1 MSYHPRHAP
10 LLTVRS
16 LPRWALIAAPV
27 LVIGLLASFA
37 LRAGAGSAPGRL
49 HAGLAHFRYYCVADG
64 SVSAGHARGWLE
76 RRAAPHAC
84 PAGYQL
90 TPVRRAAAFPAT
102 ASTPVASSSA
112 TGAAA
117 KTPAASPS
125 PTAAAAKT
133 PAASPSASATAAS
146 TPAASPSAAVPAA
159 GQNWVI
165 APAGTTLPRS
175 DAYCAARVPHSP
187 ERVAANTTANHA
199 VPPAGTSFHWGP
211 FTRSASGL
219 AANFAKVTGNFSG
232 STDQIL
238 EWAACKWGWNANFAK
253 AEAVRESSWHQSQ
266 VGDSGHSFG
275 ILQVRASRASSA
287 GTANDAWG
295 GWPWTARSTAVN
307 ADAQMAY
314 LRACYDG
321 KLNLGNGYHA
331 GDAWGCIGSWFSGGW
346 RDAAAGGYISRV
358 QAVLSS
364 QGWQAMH

>member
-10 LLTVRS
+10 FLTARS

-27 LVIGLLASFA
+27 AVIGLLVSLAA
-37 LRAGAGSAPGRL
+37 IKAGAGSAPGRL
-49 HAGLAHFRYYCVADG
+49 HAGLAKLRYYCVADG
-64 SVSAGHARGWLE
+64 SVSAGQPRGWLE

-90 TPVRRAAAFPAT
+90 TPVRRAAPVPAA
-102 ASTPVASSSA
+102 ASTPAPSPS
-112 TGAAA
+112 AAA
-117 KTPAASPS
+117 TARKTPAAPPSRSTAGKAPAAPPS
-125 PTAAAAKT
+125 PTA
-133 PAASPSASATAAS
+133 SAAS
-146 TPAASPSAAVPAA
+146 TPAASQPAVGTTA

-165 APAGTTLPRS
+165 APAGTSLPRS
-175 DAYCAARVPHSP
+175 DAYCSARVAHSP

-211 FTRSASGL
+211 FTRSTSGL

-232 STDQIL
+232 STDEIL

-253 AEAVRESSWHQSQ
+253 AEAVRESSWHQSM

-275 ILQVRASRASSA
+275 ILQVRASRGSSA

-321 KLNLGNGYHA
+321 KLHFGNGYHA

-346 RDAAAGGYISRV
+346 RDAAARGYISRV
-358 QAVLSS
+358 QSVLSS
-364 QGWQAMH
+364 RGWLAMH

>member
-1 MSYHPRHAP
+1 
-10 LLTVRS
+10 V
-16 LPRWALIAAPV
+16 V
-27 LVIGLLASFA
+27 LGLLGSFA
-37 LRAGAGSAPGRL
+37 LRAVAGSAPGRL
-49 HAGLAHFRYYCVADG
+49 HVGLAKVRYYCVADG
-64 SVSAGHARGWLE
+64 SVSAGHPRGWLE
-76 RRAAPHAC
+76 RRAAPHGC

-90 TPVRRAAAFPAT
+90 TPVHRAARVRAAA
-102 ASTPVASSSA
+102 S
-112 TGAAA
+112 
-117 KTPAASPS
+117 TPAASPS
-125 PTAAAAKT
+125 PTAAAART
-133 PAASPSASATAAS
+133 PAASPSPTATAARTPAASPSPTATAAS
-146 TPAASPSAAVPAA
+146 TPAGSQSATGTTA

-165 APAGTTLPRS
+165 APAGTSLPRS

-211 FTRSASGL
+211 FTRSTSGL
-219 AANFAKVTGNFSG
+219 ASNFAKVTGHFSG

-253 AEAVRESSWHQSQ
+253 AEAVRESSWHQSE
-266 VGDSGHSFG
+266 VGDTGHSFG

-295 GWPWTARSTAVN
+295 GYPWTARATAVN

-321 KLNLGNGYHA
+321 KLTYFGNGYHA

-346 RDAAAGGYISRV
+346 RNAAALGYISRV

-364 QGWQAMH
+364 KGWQAMH